1 MHSKDDYENKCARY
15 EGVKLYVNNLDD
27 SIDDQRLLKE
37 FTPFGTITSAKV
49 MTEDGKSKQ
58 FGFVCFTSCKEAQKA
73 IKEMHGRI
81 VGSNPLY
88 VARYQTK
95 KERKAYKETQTQ
107 GGLNT
112 MTDSKDDCKMLT
124 TDNCARYQGVNLY
137 VKNLDDSI
145 DDERL
150 LKEFAPFGTITSA
163 KVMMD
168 DGKSK
173 HFGFVCFASSE
184 DAEKAINKMHGR
196 TVGSKPLYVAPSQTK
211 EERKAYNHVQ
221 YLERLMKKANRTAV
235 IEDALAPAMPQ
246 PQSLPQSF
254 HSLTAEEIQ
263 QISPPQTQSFHCLTA
278 EEIRQTTEMVI
289 SSLRSNK

>member
-15 EGVKLYVNNLDD
+15 EGVKLYVN
-27 SIDDQRLLKE
+27 
-37 FTPFGTITSAKV
+37 
-49 MTEDGKSKQ
+49 
-58 FGFVCFTSCKEAQKA
+58 
-73 IKEMHGRI
+73 
-81 VGSNPLY
+81 
-88 VARYQTK
+88 
-95 KERKAYKETQTQ
+95 
-107 GGLNT
+107 
-112 MTDSKDDCKMLT
+112 
-124 TDNCARYQGVNLY
+124 
-137 VKNLDDSI
+137 NLDDSI

-221 YLERLMKKANRTAV
+221 YLERLMKKALS